1 VYLCLLFCVGE
12 YDVDIDVVLPK
23 KMSEQDLKEILRQD
37 PRIYVGQGK
46 RQNIKVLA
54 NHRVVE
60 VDLKLKRSSEVCTED
75 AARYRYLDVLGAWYL
90 SHNAMLDMKR
100 ESAKVRNT
108 SVKQLKDQQDIAV
121 LEKAQQDAEKL
132 GLMFDKGKSGEK

>member
-1 VYLCLLFCVGE
+1 MESLA
-12 YDVDIDVVLPK
+12 
-23 KMSEQDLKEILRQD
+23 MSEQDLKEILRQD

-75 AARYRYLDVLGAWYL
+75 AARYRYLDVLGAW
-90 SHNAMLDMKR
+90 